1 VRLAVTGG
9 GSFLGSR
16 LLPRLVASRGPDAV
30 VAIDVGAPPAAAG
43 ARWREVD
50 LTEPASDQR
59 LLDAFREEEVDTVVH
74 LAFFTSP
81 RKDTTY
87 AHELE
92 SIGTL
97 NLLAAAAAAG
107 VRHVVLRSWTA
118 VYGARGQNPNYL
130 TEDMPLQP
138 AFGLAWMRDKL
149 EAEQHA
155 LAFARR
161 YPDMAVTVLRLATL
175 FGPGVRTFYTR
186 LFDRRLLPVVLGYDP
201 LVQMLHP
208 DDAVAAL
215 ERALET
221 PRGGAFNVVPTRPIP
236 LLSALH
242 LAEKIPVPVAHPL
255 AYAAA
260 DLLWAAG
267 VGHAPAGF
275 VDYARFPFVADG
287 EKARREL
294 GFVAKHSSRDALLS
308 YLRYR
313 HPRARARPA
322 SERAAEPPADADG
335 VAAPVDPAE
344 AGA

>member
-1 VRLAVTGG
+1 VRLAVTGT
-9 GSFLGSR
+9 GSFLGGR
-16 LLPRLVASRGPDAV
+16 LLPRLAQARGPDRV
-30 VAIDVGAPPAAAG
+30 VAIDVGPPPAAART
-43 ARWREVD
+43 RWRPLD

-59 LLDAFREEEVDTVVH
+59 LLDVFREEEVDTVVH
-74 LAFFTSP
+74 LAFFTGP

-107 VRHVVLRSWTA
+107 VVHVVLRSWTA

-130 TEDMPLQP
+130 TEEMPLQG
-138 AFGLAWMRDKL
+138 AAGLTWMRDKL

-155 LAFARR
+155 AAFARR
-161 YPDMAVTVLRLATL
+161 YPGLAVTVLRLATL

-186 LFDRRLLPVVLGYDP
+186 LFDRRLLPVLLGYDP
-201 LVQMLHP
+201 LVQLLHP
-208 DDAVAAL
+208 EDAVAAV
-215 ERALET
+215 EAALEKRRSG
-221 PRGGAFNVVPTRPIP
+221 PFNVVPARPIP

-242 LAEKIPVPVAHPL
+242 LAEKIPVPVAHPI

-260 DLLWAAG
+260 ELLWVAG

-287 EKARREL
+287 ERARREL
-294 GFVAKHSSRDALLS
+294 GFVARHSSRDALLS

-313 HPRARARPA
+313 HPRAQGASADPAARSA
-322 SERAAEPPADADG
+322 GRDQAPADG
-335 VAAPVDPAE
+335 PVG

>member
-1 VRLAVTGG
+1 MRLAVTGC
-9 GSFLGSR
+9 GSFLGGR
-16 LLPRLVASRGPDAV
+16 LLPRLIEARGAEEV
-30 VAIDVGAPPAAAG
+30 VAIDVGPPPAAAR

-50 LTEPASDQR
+50 LTEPASGQR
-59 LLDAFREEEVDTVVH
+59 LLDVFREEEVDAVVH
-74 LAFFTSP
+74 LAFFTGP
-81 RKDTTY
+81 RKDTAH

-107 VRHVVLRSWTA
+107 VGQVVLRSWTA

-130 TEDMPLQP
+130 TEEMPLQTAP
-138 AFGLAWMRDKL
+138 GLSWMRDKL

-155 LAFARR
+155 AAFARR
-161 YPDMAVTVLRLATL
+161 YPDLAITVLRLATL

-186 LFDRRLLPVVLGYDP
+186 LFDRRLLPVLLGYDP

-208 DDAVAAL
+208 DDAVAAFEAAL
-215 ERALET
+215 GTGRA
-221 PRGGAFNVVPTRPIP
+221 GAFNVVPSRPIP

-242 LAEKIPVPVAHPL
+242 LAEKVPVPVAHPI

-260 DLLWAAG
+260 EVLWAAG

-275 VDYARFPFVADG
+275 VDYVRFPFVADG
-287 EKARREL
+287 RKAREEL

-313 HPRARARPA
+313 HPHP
-322 SERAAEPPADADG
+322 RAASGDRAETPPRPDR
-335 VAAPVDPAE
+335 VARDSAE
-344 AGA
+344 AGP

>member
-1 VRLAVTGG
+1 MRLAVTGT
-9 GSFLGSR
+9 GSFLGGR
-16 LLPRLVASRGPDAV
+16 LVPRLVDGRGGDRV
-30 VAIDVGAPPAAAG
+30 VAIDVGPAAASLS
-43 ARWREVD
+43 ARHREVD
-50 LTEPASDQR
+50 LTEPASDQK
-59 LLDAFREEEVDTVVH
+59 LLDVFREEDVDTVVH

-81 RKDTTY
+81 RKDTGY

-97 NLLAAAAAAG
+97 NVLAAAAAAG

-130 TEDMPLQP
+130 TEEMPLSP
-138 AFGLAWMRDKL
+138 APGLPWTRDKL

-155 LAFARR
+155 ASFARR
-161 YPDMAVTVLRLATL
+161 FPQMAVTVLRLAVL
-175 FGPGVRTFYTR
+175 FGPGVHTFYTR
-186 LFDRRLLPVVLGYDP
+186 IFDRRLLPVLLGYDP
-201 LVQMLHP
+201 LVQLLHP
-208 DDAVAAL
+208 DDAVAAF
-215 ERALET
+215 EAALARPT
-221 PRGGAFNVVPTRPIP
+221 GGAFNVVPTRSIP

-242 LAEKIPVPVAHPL
+242 LAEKVPVPVVHPV

-267 VGHAPAGF
+267 VGHAPGGF
-275 VDYARFPFVADG
+275 VDYVRFPFVADG

-294 GFVAKHSSRDALLS
+294 GFSARHSSREALMS

-313 HPRARARPA
+313 HPRG
-322 SERAAEPPADADG
+322 AAGPADETATPG
-335 VAAPVDPAE
+335 TPSEHTPGAPAE

>member
-1 VRLAVTGG
+1 MRLAVTGS
-9 GSFLGSR
+9 GSFLGGR
-16 LLPRLVASRGPDAV
+16 LLPRLVEARGRDRV
-30 VAIDVGAPPAAAG
+30 VAIDLGPPPAAAP
-43 ARWREVD
+43 ARWRELD

-59 LLDAFREEEVDTVVH
+59 LLDVFREEEVDTVVH
-74 LAFFTSP
+74 LAFFTRP

-97 NLLAAAAAAG
+97 NLLAASAAAG
-107 VRHVVLRSWTA
+107 VGHVVLRSWTA
-118 VYGARGQNPNYL
+118 VYGARGQNPNHL
-130 TEDMPLQP
+130 TEEMPLQ
-138 AFGLAWMRDKL
+138 AAAGLSWMRDKL

-155 LAFARR
+155 AAFARR

-186 LFDRRLLPVVLGYDP
+186 LFDRRLLPVLLGYDP
-201 LVQMLHP
+201 LVQLLHP
-208 DDAVAAL
+208 DDAVSALEAAL
-215 ERALET
+215 AT
-221 PRGGAFNVVPTRPIP
+221 PRAGAFNVVPARPIP

-242 LAEKIPVPVAHPL
+242 LAEKVPVPVAHPL

-275 VDYARFPFVADG
+275 VDYVRFPFVADG

-294 GFVAKHSSRDALLS
+294 GFAARRSSREALLA

-313 HPRARARPA
+313 HPRAHGAPEGQAEGPA
-322 SERAAEPPADADG
+322 GAGRVPPE
-335 VAAPVDPAE
+335 DPAE

>member
-1 VRLAVTGG
+1 MRLAVTGT
-9 GSFLGSR
+9 GSFLGGR
-16 LLPRLVASRGPDAV
+16 LLPRLVETRGADGV
-30 VAIDVGAPPAAAG
+30 VAIDVGSAPAALG
-43 ARWREVD
+43 ARRREMD

-59 LLDAFREEEVDTVVH
+59 LLDLFREEEVDTVLH

-97 NLLAAAAAAG
+97 NVLAAAAAAG

-130 TEDMPLQP
+130 TEDRPLSP
-138 AFGLAWMRDKL
+138 AQGLAWMRDKL
-149 EAEQHA
+149 EAEQHTA
-155 LAFARR
+155 AFARR
-161 YPDMAVTVLRLATL
+161 YPQMAITVLRMALL
-175 FGPGVRTFYTR
+175 LGPGVRTFYTR
-186 LFDRRLLPVVLGYDP
+186 IFDRRVLPVLMGYDP
-201 LVQMLHP
+201 LVQLLHP

-215 ERALET
+215 EAALAQPRA
-221 PRGGAFNVVPTRPIP
+221 GAFNVVPTRPIP

-242 LAEKIPVPVAHPL
+242 LAEKVPVPVPHPV

-267 VGHAPAGF
+267 VGQAPAGF
-275 VDYARFPFVADG
+275 VDYVRFPFVAAG
-287 EKARREL
+287 EKARREM
-294 GFVAKHSSRDALLS
+294 GFVARHSSREALMS

-313 HPRARARPA
+313 HPRAAVRSSRE
-322 SERAAEPPADADG
+322 SEA
-335 VAAPVDPAE
+335 VVQPAE

>member
-1 VRLAVTGG
+1 MRLAVTGT
-9 GSFLGSR
+9 GSFLGGR
-16 LLPRLVASRGPDAV
+16 LLPRLVETRGADGV
-30 VAIDVGAPPAAAG
+30 VAIDVGSAPAALG
-43 ARWREVD
+43 ARRREMD

-59 LLDAFREEEVDTVVH
+59 LLDLFREEEVDTVLH

-97 NLLAAAAAAG
+97 NVLAAAAAAG

-130 TEDMPLQP
+130 TEDRPLSP
-138 AFGLAWMRDKL
+138 AQGLAWMRDKL

-155 LAFARR
+155 AAFARR
-161 YPDMAVTVLRLATL
+161 YPQMAITVLRMALL
-175 FGPGVRTFYTR
+175 LGPGVRTFYTR
-186 LFDRRLLPVVLGYDP
+186 IFDRRVLPVLMGYDP
-201 LVQMLHP
+201 LVQLLHP

-215 ERALET
+215 EAALAQPRA
-221 PRGGAFNVVPTRPIP
+221 GAFNVVPTRPIP

-242 LAEKIPVPVAHPL
+242 LAEKVPVPVPHPV

-267 VGHAPAGF
+267 VGQAPAGF
-275 VDYARFPFVADG
+275 VDYVRFPFVAAG
-287 EKARREL
+287 EKARREM
-294 GFVAKHSSRDALLS
+294 GFVARHSSREALMS

-313 HPRARARPA
+313 H
-322 SERAAEPPADADG
+322 ERAAVRSSRESEA
-335 VAAPVDPAE
+335 VVQPAE

>member
-1 VRLAVTGG
+1 MRLAVTGTA
-9 GSFLGSR
+9 SFLGAR
-16 LLPRLVASRGPDAV
+16 LLPRLVEARGGDGV
-30 VAIDVGAPPAAAG
+30 VAIDVGPAPAALR
-43 ARWREVD
+43 ARRREVD

-59 LLDAFREEEVDTVVH
+59 LLDVFREEDVDTVVH
-74 LAFFTSP
+74 LAFFTGP
-81 RKDTTY
+81 RRDTSY

-118 VYGARGQNPNYL
+118 VYGARGQNPNSL
-130 TEDMPLQP
+130 TEDMALQP
-138 AFGLAWMRDKL
+138 APGLAWMRDKL

-155 LAFARR
+155 AAFARR
-161 YPDMAVTVLRLATL
+161 YPDMAITILRMALL
-175 FGPGVRTFYTR
+175 LGPGVHTFYTR
-186 LFDRRLLPVVLGYDP
+186 MLDRRLLPVLMGYDP
-201 LVQMLHP
+201 LVQLLHP
-208 DDAVAAL
+208 DDALAAL
-215 ERALET
+215 LAALQR
-221 PRGGAFNVVPTRPIP
+221 PRPGAFNVVPTRPIP

-242 LAEKIPVPVAHPL
+242 LAEKVPVPVPHPV

-267 VGHAPAGF
+267 VGHAPSGF

-287 EKARREL
+287 EKARKEL
-294 GFVAKHSSRDALLS
+294 GFRAAHSSREALLS

-313 HPRARARPA
+313 HPRSQPQPVRQRQ
-322 SERAAEPPADADG
+322 DA
-335 VAAPVDPAE
+335 PSSAE